1 MSPITPPDDQQGFV
15 DALIQWAPIGAAAA
29 VTRAL
34 LSEDK
39 ESWGWVAR
47 RTIASSITAAI
58 IGPAVASQ
66 MGNSGVAWACV
77 GAVCYNAAAVW
88 DWVGKKVVSV
98 LKSWF
103 KA

>member
-1 MSPITPPDDQQGFV
+1 MSAIQPPDDHQGFIEAV
-15 DALIQWAPIGAAAA
+15 YQWAPVGAAAA
-29 VTRAL
+29 ITRAL

-58 IGPAVASQ
+58 IGPAIAYQ
-66 MGNSGVAWACV
+66 MGSSGVAWACV

-88 DWVGKKVVSV
+88 DWVGKKVVALV
-98 LKSWF
+98 KAWLKG
-103 KA
+103 

>member
-1 MSPITPPDDQQGFV
+1 MSPIQPPDDQQGFL
-15 DALIQWAPIGAAAA
+15 DAIIQWAPIGAAAA
-29 VTRAL
+29 ITRAL

-58 IGPAVASQ
+58 IGPALAYH

-88 DWVGKKVVSV
+88 DWAGRKAVGF
-98 LKSWF
+98 LKGLF
-103 KA
+103 KG